1 MKKHTKLGRNL
12 KMITAVKQKH
22 FSVAIDWKT
31 RDIEQ
36 WLEQYGSWLLIGYQH
51 ENLGA
56 NSIMGKLLEIAQ
68 GKPVDYRRRA
78 LPKCVISDQEAE
90 AVESLLNHVIQTETP
105 KARHWIRVVI
115 AYYVEGMSEDVI
127 AEKFNK
133 SRFAVTRDKMHG
145 IIRLVSKQSC
155 LTSRLID

>member
-1 MKKHTKLGRNL
+1 MAETLARP
-12 KMITAVKQKH
+12 H
-22 FSVAIDWKT
+22 FSVAIDWKK

-36 WLEQYGSWLLIGYQH
+36 WLEQYGSWLLVDYQH

-68 GKPVDYRRRA
+68 GKAVDYRRRA
-78 LPKCVISDQEAE
+78 LPKCIISDREAE
-90 AVESLLNHVIQTETP
+90 SVQDMITHVMQTETP
-105 KARHWIRVVI
+105 KAKQWVRVVI
-115 AYYVEGMSEDVI
+115 AYYVEGMSEEVI
-127 AEKFNK
+127 ADKFSM